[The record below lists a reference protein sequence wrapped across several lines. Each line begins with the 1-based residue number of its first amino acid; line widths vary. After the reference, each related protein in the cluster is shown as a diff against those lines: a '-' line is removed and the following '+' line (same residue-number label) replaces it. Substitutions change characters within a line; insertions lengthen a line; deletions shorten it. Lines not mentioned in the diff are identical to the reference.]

1 MAIFD
6 LKGKK
11 VYVEGM
17 GCALSRADAAGL
29 AGILKGA
36 GYTIV
41 EGDDQADLIIINGC
55 TVREASDLKL
65 REKIAKFKAAG
76 KEVVVTGCTAE
87 ANPYAVGKA
96 TLLPLSKRGEFF
108 AQVGVA
114 EPEIP
119 SLVPPPPGGPVY
131 IMPIG
136 TGCGG
141 NCSYCATKLAR
152 GRIASYS
159 SRAIV
164 STVQRAVE
172 RGAVEVDLTAVEI
185 NSWGKDTGQKFPDLL
200 RSVSELNGDFMI
212 RVGMINPRS
221 LLDWLDDLL
230 DAFSG
235 EKVFKFFHIPIQSFN
250 DDVLKGMERGYT
262 VSEVSEILRAVR
274 RRYPDASVHTDII
287 AGFPGETESDFEET
301 VKALK
306 YYSFDKVN
314 VARFSPRPLTKA
326 ASMKA
331 QIAEGEKKRRT
342 ELLTALWKEEALK
355 INSRYLNRRVAC
367 IVVERNASAA
377 LGRTVNYKQVVMRDR
392 IEVARRVNGLVQSV
406 TPIDLRIALAKDL

>member
-17 GCALSRADAAGL
+17 GCALSRADATGL
-29 AGILKGA
+29 AGILKSA
-36 GYTIV
+36 GYNIV
-41 EGDDQADLIIINGC
+41 EGEDQADLIIINGC

-87 ANPYAVGKA
+87 ANPYAAGKA
-96 TLLPLSKRGEFF
+96 SLLPLSKRGEFF
-108 AQVGVA
+108 AQLGVA

-159 SRAIV
+159 SRAII
-164 STVQRAVE
+164 STVQKAVE

-185 NSWGKDTGQKFPDLL
+185 NSWGKDAGQKFPDLL
-200 RSVSELNGDFMI
+200 RSVSELKGDFMV

-235 EKVFKFFHIPIQSFN
+235 EKVFKFFHIPIQSFS
-250 DDVLKGMERGYT
+250 DDVLKGMERDYT
-262 VSEVSEILRAVR
+262 ISEVSEILRAVR

-287 AGFPGETESDFEET
+287 AGFPGETEDDFEET

-306 YYSFDKVN
+306 SHSFDKVN

-326 ASMKA
+326 ASMKG
-331 QIAEGEKKRRT
+331 QVAEGEKKRRT
-342 ELLTALWKEEALK
+342 EILTTLWKQEALK
-355 INSRYLNRRVAC
+355 INSRYLNRRVTC
-367 IVVERNASAA
+367 MVTERNASAA

-406 TPIDLRIALAKDL
+406 TPIDLRIALPKDL

>member
-87 ANPYAVGKA
+87 ANPYAAGKA

-108 AQVGVA
+108 ARVGVA

-326 ASMKA
+326 ASMKG

-392 IEVARRVNGLVQSV
+392 IEIARRVNGLVQSV